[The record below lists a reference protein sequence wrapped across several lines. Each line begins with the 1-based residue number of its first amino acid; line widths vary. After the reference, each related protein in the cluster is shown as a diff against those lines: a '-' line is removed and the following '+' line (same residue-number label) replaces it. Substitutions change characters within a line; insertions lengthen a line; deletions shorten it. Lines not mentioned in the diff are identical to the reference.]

1 MAFVA
6 ETLNQVVKHLKS
18 GLPGGAFSVS
28 FAQVVNFPVYL
39 RLYLDD
45 HRVVAAAI
53 AHWNG

>member
-6 ETLNQVVKHLKS
+6 GTLKFVVKHLKS

-28 FAQVVNFPVYL
+28 FAQVVYFPVYL

-53 AHWNG
+53 AHWHG